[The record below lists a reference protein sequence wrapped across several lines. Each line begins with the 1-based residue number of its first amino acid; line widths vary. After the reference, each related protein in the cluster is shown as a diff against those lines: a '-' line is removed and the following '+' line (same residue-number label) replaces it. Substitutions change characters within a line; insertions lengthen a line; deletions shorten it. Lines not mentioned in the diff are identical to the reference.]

1 MNKNNNKT
9 KNISKTSIM
18 ELLCIESETEPIALF
33 DPNIVDDDRTLTNL
47 IFTEEHYLITGS
59 YFKCLQTDL
68 TTNNRTELASWML
81 EVCLSSSLCYVIC
94 LPACVSVLFDISL
107 SIKSIFISNFF
118 SLHSSLSSL
127 NLIKKNSSDIFYFK
141 SFFFNFLFLFWN
153 FNFEKKSGLRSRT
166 MSKRNISIGNEY
178 IRSFFSIG

>member
-1 MNKNNNKT
+1 
-9 KNISKTSIM
+9 M
-18 ELLCIESETEPIALF
+18 ELLCIESESEPIALF
-33 DPNIVDDDRTLTNL
+33 DPNIIDDDRTLTNL

-94 LPACVSVLFDISL
+94 LPACVCVLFDISL

-127 NLIKKNSSDIFYFK
+127 NLIKKIHRIFFILNRF
-141 SFFFNFLFLFWN
+141 SLIFFFS
-153 FNFEKKSGLRSRT
+153 FE
-166 MSKRNISIGNEY
+166 ISILKK
-178 IRSFFSIG
+178 IRFAKPNNVKTKYFHWQ